1 MYYGFQTEEEWLI
14 YYTKTHRDAYDMPIS
29 RSSVFNIGYAID
41 ILKIQTGIKTLSGEQ
56 FMLWEIYLRMG
67 FLLSRSA
74 PTSSLRSKSTKSS
87 TGGSFEADLG
97 CGRAKVVAA

>member
-41 ILKIQTGIKTLSGEQ
+41 ILKIQTGIKTLSGEPV
-56 FMLWEIYLRMG
+56 YAMG
-67 FLLSRSA
+67 DIPENGVSIVAVCSNL
-74 PTSSLRSKSTKSS
+74 KSS
-87 TGGSFEADLG
+87 FEINQVKH
-97 CGRAKVVAA
+97 RWII